1 MRLPPHNANGNLRR
15 NPDMRHHSLTV
26 VLFLL
31 TLSVAALWAMAQPSA
46 AVELTIED
54 EPVQGGLVAART
66 NPGAIVHLDER
77 PLKLDAD
84 GRFVFGFGRDAPADA
99 LLVIQHQ
106 DQRIERPLTIRQ
118 REYQIQRIDGLPA
131 KMVSPD
137 QKALERIRRENRKI
151 AQVRARYTENDGF
164 REGFIGPAQGTVTG
178 VYGSQRILN
187 GQPRRPHFG
196 IDIAAPSG
204 TAVIAPAA
212 GIVALAEPD
221 LYFTGGTLMIDH
233 GRGVTSVFSHL
244 SALSVREGDI
254 VGQGEKIGEVGSTGR
269 STGPHLDWRVNW
281 FEVRLD
287 PALLLSDAV
296 LQPP

>member
-1 MRLPPHNANGNLRR
+1 
-15 NPDMRHHSLTV
+15 MRHHARTV
-26 VLFLL
+26 ILFLV
-31 TLSVAALWAMAQPSA
+31 TLSVSALWAAARPSA
-46 AVELTIED
+46 AVELTIEG
-54 EPVQGGLVAART
+54 EPVQGGILAAHT
-66 NPGAIVHLDER
+66 NPGAIVHLDGR

-84 GRFVFGFGRDAPADA
+84 GRFVFGFGRDAPAQA

-106 DQRIERPLTIRQ
+106 DQRIERPLTVRQ
-118 REYQIQRIDGLPA
+118 REYQIQRINGLPT

-151 AQVRARYTENDGF
+151 AQVRARYTETDAF
-164 REGFIGPAQGTVTG
+164 REGFIRPAQGTITG

-196 IDIAAPSG
+196 IDIAAPTGS
-204 TAVIAPAA
+204 AVIAPAA

-244 SALSVREGDI
+244 SALSVREGNI
-254 VGQGEKIGEVGSTGR
+254 VSRGEKIGEVGSTGR

-287 PALLLSDAV
+287 PALLLLDEAP
-296 LQPP
+296 QTPQ